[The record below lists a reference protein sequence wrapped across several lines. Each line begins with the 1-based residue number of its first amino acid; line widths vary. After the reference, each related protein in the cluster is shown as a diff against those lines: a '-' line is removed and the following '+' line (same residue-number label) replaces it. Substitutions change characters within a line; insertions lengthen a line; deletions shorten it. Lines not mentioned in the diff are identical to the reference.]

1 MSKRKFACA
10 VYMGEHGIDV
20 YCNND
25 AIAPL
30 LDGDFVPYIP
40 EYRREARPCNSGF
53 RMEVDIGLPLSIT
66 PSEDLHTWFVCGE
79 AEELCAG
86 NTIPYL
92 IHYIL
97 EMQRMGQCQV
107 TLHGAAV
114 EKNGQGMLL
123 LGKQGSGKT
132 SLCLE
137 LCRNYG
143 YSIVG
148 NDLVLVGLGEGGAFL
163 YGGTKVF
170 RLRRAT
176 IAYHNMDL
184 EHLFGEKSNR
194 DDWTS
199 VAAVTPDALGVTVAL
214 KPVPICKVA
223 HVHLLNDVNA
233 QLHTNRVEKMFSRLF
248 LHEETS
254 RYIRGVCFPMFV
266 GQTLEYGPYVPSL
279 DCADFHE
286 NRRKLISW
294 IESHSSY
301 GYVSGPIDKLC
312 AYLTGGGKV

>member
-1 MSKRKFACA
+1 MLKRKFACA

-40 EYRREARPCNSGF
+40 EYRRESYACNSGF
-53 RMEVDIGLPLSIT
+53 RMEVDIGLPLSII

-79 AEELCAG
+79 AEELRAG

-97 EMQRMGQCQV
+97 EMQRMRQRQA

-114 EKNGQGMLL
+114 EKGGQGILL

-137 LCRNYG
+137 LCRKYG
-143 YSIVG
+143 YSLVG
-148 NDLVLVGLGEGGAFL
+148 NDLILVGLSDGGAFL

-176 IAYHNMDL
+176 IAHHNMDL
-184 EHLFGEKSNR
+184 KHLFDKKSSC

-199 VAAVTPDALGVTVAL
+199 VVVIKPNALGVTVAP

-233 QLHTNRVEKMFSRLF
+233 QLYTARVEKMFSRLF

-266 GQTLEYGPYVPSL
+266 GQTFEYGPYVPSL

-286 NRRKLISW
+286 NRKKLISW
-294 IESHSSY
+294 IENHSSY
-301 GYVSGPIDKLC
+301 GYVSGSIDKLC
-312 AYLTGGGKV
+312 AYLTGGW